1 MEENSA
7 QRKADELRVS
17 AAASRDEADR
27 LEREAAHWAQGAEG
41 ERLTAAALEGLGR
54 DAVVLHDR
62 LLEPGISK
70 VNLDHVV
77 VSAAGVFLVD
87 TKNWSGDVS
96 VYDGNLW
103 QHTQNAANRKHH
115 PKHQELDTA
124 SRAAAAMERVLSG
137 PVVPALALA
146 ASRQTGFHPER
157 VRGVQVLPLP
167 ALVPWLRAQP
177 AWLTPAQVEATAH
190 RVDVAFPP
198 AGTVV
203 TVPAATSRRH
213 SSSATPSPHPSARQG
228 TQPPA
233 ARSRRS
239 RQRTMRRNA
248 QARPGATLLKLAF
261 AAAVIVLVVTQLPRI
276 APLLTSLIAT
286 PHPAAPSSKPSG
298 AGAPAGHSAYTA
310 QSALTL
316 TLLDGSPAPGGP
328 PREATPSCRSDG
340 QPQCGWGTLRR

>member
-7 QRKADELRVS
+7 QRKADELRVR

-115 PKHQELDTA
+115 PKHQELDKA

-167 ALVPWLRAQP
+167 ALVPWLRAP
-177 AWLTPAQVEATAH
+177 AHVANPGPGRGHGAPGRRRVPARWNGGHRAGCDLAPALLVGNPVASPVRPPRDTTTGRPIPQIPTANH
-190 RVDVAFPP
+190 AAQCPGP
-198 AGTVV
+198 AGRDTAEAGVRGGGHRAGRH
-203 TVPAATSRRH
+203 PA
-213 SSSATPSPHPSARQG
+213 SSYRSPADIPHRDAPSCSSVEQAVRCG
-228 TQPPA
+228 CA
-233 ARSRRS
+233 RRS
-239 RQRTMRRNA
+239 LRVH
-248 QARPGATLLKLAF
+248 GAVGAD
-261 AAAVIVLVVTQLPRI
+261 
-276 APLLTSLIAT
+276 
-286 PHPAAPSSKPSG
+286 PHPA
-298 AGAPAGHSAYTA
+298 
-310 QSALTL
+310 
-316 TLLDGSPAPGGP
+316 
-328 PREATPSCRSDG
+328 
-340 QPQCGWGTLRR
+340 